1 MDCLFC
7 QITNKQREAYIVY
20 EDDHAVGILDPFPRT
35 PGHTMVIPKVHAE
48 TILDLPEGEV
58 EPLFMAVRKM
68 TAILQKA
75 LGPNGFTIGINHGK
89 VAGQAI
95 DHLHIHIMPR
105 WHNDGGGSLHSVVG
119 NPPKESLKDIK
130 DRIIAA
136 GNVSS

>member
-7 QITNKQREAYIVY
+7 QIANKAHVADIIY
-20 EDDHAVGILDPFPRT
+20 EDDHVVGVLDVFPRT
-35 PGHTMVIPKVHAE
+35 LGHAMVIPKVHAE

-58 EPLFMAVRKM
+58 EPVFLAVRSV
-68 TAILQKA
+68 TALLQKA
-75 LGPNGFTIGINHGK
+75 LKPDGFTIGINHGK

-130 DRIIAA
+130 ERILS
-136 GNVSS
+136 VKP

>member
-7 QITNKQREAYIVY
+7 NIANKEREAEIVY
-20 EDDHAVGILDPFPRT
+20 EDDHVVGILDIFPRT
-35 PGHTMVIPKVHAE
+35 AGHTMIIPKVHVE
-48 TILDLPEGEV
+48 TILDLPEAEIAPV
-58 EPLFMAVRKM
+58 FAAVRKM
-68 TAILQKA
+68 TAILQEA
-75 LGPNGFTIGINHGK
+75 LSPDGFTIGINHGK

-130 DRIIAA
+130 EKILNAQ
-136 GNVSS
+136 N